1 MKLMKKLILVIL
13 ITSPFLVLCQTEKE
27 ISKKISA
34 EFEKNYNSD
43 EYQEIFKMFSDE
55 IKPIYQLNKLRTFSK
70 DLIIK
75 LVKLQVGSLS
85 NTKTELM
92 LPTKQL
98 LNEQYLH

>member
-1 MKLMKKLILVIL
+1 MKKILLIASLL
-13 ITSPFLVLCQTEKE
+13 FLSIVFCQTEKE
-27 ISKKISA
+27 TSKKISI

-43 EYQEIFKMFSDE
+43 EYQEIFEMFSDE
-55 IKPIYQLNKLRTFSK
+55 MKTALPNEQTMDFFKGLKNQAGKI
-70 DLIIK
+70 
-75 LVKLQVGSLS
+75 QVGNLS